1 MKKFFQS
8 FIVKK
13 LTKRPPQ
20 QHQRRK
26 QKEKKQKQQLPLS
39 LSSSSVS
46 TIVTTAPSD
55 WSRPATPNELDATSL
70 AAPQSS
76 SSLLSAASSVAAYSN
91 EYFKLP
97 DGNYLVRYTTAM
109 LTKQK
114 YNASHRISR
123 ETSRLSALYLHAI

>member
-13 LTKRPPQ
+13 LMKRPPQ

-97 DGNYLVRYTTAM
+97 DGNYLVRLRTADRQIIESYM
-109 LTKQK
+109 VEGHK
-114 YNASHRISR
+114 I
-123 ETSRLSALYLHAI
+123 